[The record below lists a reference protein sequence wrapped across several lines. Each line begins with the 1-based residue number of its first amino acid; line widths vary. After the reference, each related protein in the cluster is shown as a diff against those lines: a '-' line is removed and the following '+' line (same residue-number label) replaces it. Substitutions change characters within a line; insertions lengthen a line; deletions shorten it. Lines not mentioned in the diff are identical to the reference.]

1 MHTSVFLYTA
11 RVSVG
16 KQKAQEF
23 FHFML
28 VFKQRD
34 GFSQQDAAV
43 DAHLAFEVAVVQLQW
58 VDEPFEAPDET
69 CSCWIV
75 FSCRFY
81 GNFSQHIYTVYT
93 HRIFIY
99 IIICIITYIY
109 TCINIIYTHT
119 YESWI
124 YYLVS
129 LEAPGRLPKDLQKWM
144 ASMIACCCRSWM
156 NMKRCFGSLIEICQH
171 LRLPAFVGVCGKS
184 SFIRVRRLDA

>member
-109 TCINIIYTHT
+109 IHVSISYIHIHMNHEFTTSFRLRHLVGFPKTSKNGWHQWLHAVAGAGWIWSGVSEVWSRYANI
-119 YESWI
+119 W
-124 YYLVS
+124 
-129 LEAPGRLPKDLQKWM
+129 D
-144 ASMIACCCRSWM
+144 CR
-156 NMKRCFGSLIEICQH
+156 H
-171 LRLPAFVGVCGKS
+171 LWAFVVNLL
-184 SFIRVRRLDA
+184 SFG